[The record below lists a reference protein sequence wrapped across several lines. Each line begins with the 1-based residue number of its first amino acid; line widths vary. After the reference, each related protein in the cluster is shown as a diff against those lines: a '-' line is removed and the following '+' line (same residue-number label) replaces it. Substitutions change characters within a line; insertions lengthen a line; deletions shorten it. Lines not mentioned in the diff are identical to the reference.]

1 MGVSL
6 NGGTPNSHPKCWS
19 FLVGRPMVVGETHHF
34 RKPHINCLD
43 SRFSLL
49 TWKFLP
55 VFLGEAFTGIFGWLG
70 CSLPTGP
77 WHERCFSRFLGH
89 PFGDQLIG
97 RNLWQVF
104 LSWEGFVNLHF
115 PLGRGTFQWVDV
127 YFMDQGAAYSSR
139 AQVASF
145 WHGPKTPGQESSSIG
160 TEHSGLFGRQ
170 NQYLSIAWWWVFAYA
185 FFGWMEDG
193 CLVVR
198 FRNPLWGQ
206 SMLMDHQL
214 PPFVSEVG
222 FKIDFSVRK
231 VIGIIVT
238 PYLKQYILRLYF
250 VYKW

>member
-34 RKPHINCLD
+34 RKPHIINCLD
-43 SRFSLL
+43 SRVSLL

-55 VFLGEAFTGIFGWLG
+55 VFLGEAFIGIFGWLG

-89 PFGDQLIG
+89 PF
-97 RNLWQVF
+97 VF

-139 AQVASF
+139 AQVSSF

-170 NQYLSIAWWWVFAYA
+170 NQYLSIALWWVFHG
-185 FFGWMEDG
+185 FCICVFLVNGRWMLS
-193 CLVVR
+193 CQIPQP
-198 FRNPLWGQ
+198 PLRSIHVNG
-206 SMLMDHQL
+206 
-214 PPFVSEVG
+214 P
-222 FKIDFSVRK
+222 SVTSLLFQK
-231 VIGIIVT
+231 W
-238 PYLKQYILRLYF
+238 YLRSTFLLER
-250 VYKW
+250 W